1 MLNDNTG
8 MSRYKCQS
16 MWAGNIFTCCAK
28 VRWLAS
34 FAAGC
39 VGSFKCCPQSFHYC
53 CLVML
58 IGIITPAFST
68 FSSPLLRHKWAL
80 RTHRLACNSANSY
93 YGGDLA
99 EAVFSRHFR
108 VRSESW
114 TWQYPGKPPH
124 LGLSPATDYQNAVT
138 ANTVKHSKE
147 EWRSCGDVVRSRWI
161 MYNHWHFLWPLSD
174 NTVAKSPPM
183 SSLETFS
190 SRNWL
195 VQKLLIR
202 AFWKAFVKKIM
213 SFCVP
218 RNMTRDYSHQPV

>member
-1 MLNDNTG
+1 M
-8 MSRYKCQS
+8 
-16 MWAGNIFTCCAK
+16 A
-28 VRWLAS
+28 
-34 FAAGC
+34 
-39 VGSFKCCPQSFHYC
+39 
-53 CLVML
+53 
-58 IGIITPAFST
+58 
-68 FSSPLLRHKWAL
+68 
-80 RTHRLACNSANSY
+80 
-93 YGGDLA
+93 GDLA

-138 ANTVKHSKE
+138 ANMVKHSKE

-161 MYNHWHFLWPLSD
+161 MYNHRHFLSPLSD

-183 SSLETFS
+183 SSLENFS

-202 AFWKAFVKKIM
+202 VLRFEKLSWRKSCHFVYQETWHVTIVTNPFKSFLTMFYLTYQSRHFLSGLTIRCSYEARSSFDLQLNLYWKDTMKE
-213 SFCVP
+213 
-218 RNMTRDYSHQPV
+218 RH